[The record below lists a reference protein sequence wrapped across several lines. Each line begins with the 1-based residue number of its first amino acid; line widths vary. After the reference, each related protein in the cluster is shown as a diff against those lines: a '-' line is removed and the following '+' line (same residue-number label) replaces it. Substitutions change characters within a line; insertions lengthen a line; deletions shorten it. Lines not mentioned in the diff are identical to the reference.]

1 MRGITVAEFV
11 GREMWIETGKG
22 EIFFKAELQVAR
34 GNRLEFFC
42 AGKEDWG
49 LAARWLR
56 QHRPI
61 AFDGVESGFA
71 DRDQT
76 FFFSF
81 AADADEAFARVEVGG
96 DETAEF
102 ADTEAAGVDSLEDGD
117 IAVAADGGR
126 FAGGL
131 IFAGWGQQFEWGGE
145 EIGHLSSRKEFGET
159 LFGFWQSEI
168 PRCESG
174 PPIPRVSKPV

>member
-1 MRGITVAEFV
+1 
-11 GREMWIETGKG
+11 MWIETGKG
-22 EIFFKAELQVAR
+22 EIFFEAELEVAS
-34 GNRLEFFC
+34 GNGLEFFC
-42 AGKEDWG
+42 AGEENG
-49 LAARWLR
+49 GFAAGRLR

-81 AADADEAFARVEVGG
+81 AADADDAFAGIEVSG

-145 EIGHLSSRKEFGET
+145 EI
-159 LFGFWQSEI
+159 
-168 PRCESG
+168 
-174 PPIPRVSKPV
+174 